1 VIMTDLQVTES
12 PIPGLLIIDLPLHG
26 DNRGWFKE
34 NWQREKMIRLGLP
47 DFGPVQNNISFNAS
61 TGVTRGLHAE
71 PWDKYVGLATG
82 RIFGAWVDL
91 RAGESFGT
99 VYTHELGPGTA
110 IFVPR
115 GVANG
120 YQTLEPDTAYS
131 YLVNEHW
138 SAQARSQYT
147 FLNVADETVAIDWP
161 IPLADCELSEA
172 DRNHPRLA
180 EVTPMPAKRTVII
193 GGNGQVGRALATQ
206 LPGAEVTD
214 RSVLDLAD
222 PASLD
227 KFDWRSCDVVINA
240 AAFTAVDAAE
250 TPDGRR
256 AAWATNVTGV
266 AALAAIAR
274 RHRLTLVH
282 ISSDYVF
289 DGSTGPHDE
298 TEPLSPLGVYG
309 QTKAAGDLVI
319 AGVPQHYII
328 RSSWVIGDGG
338 NFVRTMIRL
347 ADQGV
352 SPSVVDDQLGRLTF
366 ADDIARGIEH
376 LLRVRPD
383 HGIYNLTSAGETQ
396 SWASVARSVFTAR
409 GRSADDVTP
418 VSTEA
423 YGAGKQLAPRPRNSV
438 LDLSKITAAGF
449 TPRDGAEA
457 LAAYLDRQG

>member
-1 VIMTDLQVTES
+1 
-12 PIPGLLIIDLPLHG
+12 
-26 DNRGWFKE
+26 
-34 NWQREKMIRLGLP
+34 
-47 DFGPVQNNISFNAS
+47 
-61 TGVTRGLHAE
+61 
-71 PWDKYVGLATG
+71 
-82 RIFGAWVDL
+82 
-91 RAGESFGT
+91 
-99 VYTHELGPGTA
+99 
-110 IFVPR
+110 
-115 GVANG
+115 
-120 YQTLEPDTAYS
+120 
-131 YLVNEHW
+131 
-138 SAQARSQYT
+138 
-147 FLNVADETVAIDWP
+147 
-161 IPLADCELSEA
+161 
-172 DRNHPRLA
+172 
-180 EVTPMPAKRTVII
+180 
-193 GGNGQVGRALATQ
+193 
-206 LPGAEVTD
+206 
-214 RSVLDLAD
+214 
-222 PASLD
+222 
-227 KFDWRSCDVVINA
+227 VVINA